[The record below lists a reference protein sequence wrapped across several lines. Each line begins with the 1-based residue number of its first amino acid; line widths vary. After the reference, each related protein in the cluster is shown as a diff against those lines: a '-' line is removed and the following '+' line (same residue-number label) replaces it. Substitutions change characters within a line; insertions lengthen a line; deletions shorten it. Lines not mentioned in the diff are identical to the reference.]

1 MKISLSVLYLLFSS
15 LVPIVGGDAH
25 SIRKSSSYR
34 EARARGA
41 EAVVRLDLS
50 DENNLAVSNAAVNAT
65 FDMISYVNTSVGT
78 TDAEGICMLRNMTRG
93 NAITLCVSKAGYYQS
108 SIKLSLASMTRPHE
122 VANGKWLPDPMAV
135 PMKLRRIH
143 TRPHLVNFSA
153 VLVVPAMKQ
162 WLGFDLKKGQ
172 FVKEDDSTSLAD
184 IEFLVEWDGLPP
196 AESRLCKLR
205 MRFPERGSGGYYAPL
220 VTESIFPFSYRAD
233 ESAEFEI
240 RNLEVV
246 NRAGDPHTTKFDFRE
261 NAELII
267 RSRCVFDKDNK
278 LSSANYCSIR
288 GVKISPSW
296 DTSPTLRLVYA
307 FNPVAND
314 TNLEIPAQ

>member
-1 MKISLSVLYLLFSS
+1 MKTTLSVLSLLLSS
-15 LVPIVGGDAH
+15 LVPVVGFDAQ
-25 SIRKSSSYR
+25 SIRKSSSYG

-41 EAVVRLDLS
+41 EAVVRLDVS
-50 DENNLAVSNAAVNAT
+50 DENNLAVSNAPVYAT
-65 FDMISYVNTSVGT
+65 FDMISSVNTSAGI
-78 TDAEGICMLRNMTRG
+78 TDAEGICMLGNVTRG

-108 SIKLSLASMTRPHE
+108 SIKLCLASMTRPHE
-122 VANGKWLPDPMAV
+122 VANGKWLPDPIVV

-143 TRPHLVNFSA
+143 TRPHLVNFGA

-196 AESRLCKLR
+196 AESKLCKLR
-205 MRFPERGSGGYYAPL
+205 MTLPERGSGGYYAQL
-220 VTESIFPFSYRAD
+220 VTESAFPFSYRAD
-233 ESAEFEI
+233 ENAEFGI

-261 NAELII
+261 NAELIV
-267 RSRCVFDKDNK
+267 RSRCVFDKDK
-278 LSSANYCSIR
+278 MISANYCSIR

-296 DTSPTLRLVYA
+296 DTNPTLRLVYA

-314 TNLEIPAQ
+314 TNLEIPAR